1 MSTNT
6 PTGDELK
13 LDNKYKSKRIIC
25 PECKEN
31 ARIFIHDYKFSIH
44 GCKNGHHINDML
56 INNFTKT
63 QYNNIIC
70 QYCNKINENNNN
82 NIYLCLKCNHN
93 ICESCKSTHDKTHN
107 IINYEEKS
115 FICDLHFEPYNSYC
129 SSCQKDLCL
138 NCVFEHK
145 NHEIISY
152 VEMISNISIKNER
165 EKFHEKKEHIKK
177 DIDNIINKLINMIN
191 SIDNCFNICEQA
203 ININKNGKNGLN
215 YFLLQ
220 NINEIS
226 TFKDNFSYDIN
237 RIIGEQNILNKF
249 NNIIE
254 LYNKMN
260 LSNDFYYKN
269 EKFNDEKYNMEI
281 PDIKDEKETSDI
293 IDDKNSDDLSINKTT
308 KYIKD
313 LMFISEKKEDNNYKY
328 FHPTT
333 KKKLLELKNDKL
345 IFNKIYVLKDGRVI
359 IHNNNYKEK
368 DFFLCYIFDIKN
380 DKCFNLNINN
390 FKELYEMDNGLILII
405 YETEILLVEIKE
417 RNIEII
423 QSIKTKFIS
432 VNKLTNE
439 KILILEPNNIF
450 NIFIYKNRNLVFE
463 KKMTLKSLKNT
474 FNIFKIISINEK
486 EIALFYGEQ
495 GFFGHKKYLC
505 FFNLEKDKKIKSFD
519 LNDFTDLY
527 YDMYDKFLIVA
538 NEIKIFII
546 DLVTHSKKYENN
558 FSDLGKINSVLCLN
572 EKIALIYQSCG
583 VTSIDLENNFN
594 IILSENYTKIN
605 FSGAYKYPKNRILV
619 KVNEPNEKYSKTLY
633 LYG

>member
-6 PTGDELK
+6 PSGNELK
-13 LDNKYKSKRIIC
+13 LNNKYKSKGIIC

-70 QYCNKINENNNN
+70 QYCNKINENNND

-165 EKFHEKKEHIKK
+165 EKFFEKKEHIKK
-177 DIDNIINKLINMIN
+177 DINKIINKLINMIN

-226 TFKDNFSYDIN
+226 TFIDNFSYDIN

-260 LSNDFYYKN
+260 
-269 EKFNDEKYNMEI
+269 
-281 PDIKDEKETSDI
+281 
-293 IDDKNSDDLSINKTT
+293 
-308 KYIKD
+308 
-313 LMFISEKKEDNNYKY
+313 
-328 FHPTT
+328 
-333 KKKLLELKNDKL
+333 
-345 IFNKIYVLKDGRVI
+345 
-359 IHNNNYKEK
+359 
-368 DFFLCYIFDIKN
+368 
-380 DKCFNLNINN
+380 
-390 FKELYEMDNGLILII
+390 
-405 YETEILLVEIKE
+405 
-417 RNIEII
+417 
-423 QSIKTKFIS
+423 
-432 VNKLTNE
+432 
-439 KILILEPNNIF
+439 
-450 NIFIYKNRNLVFE
+450 
-463 KKMTLKSLKNT
+463 
-474 FNIFKIISINEK
+474 
-486 EIALFYGEQ
+486 
-495 GFFGHKKYLC
+495 
-505 FFNLEKDKKIKSFD
+505 
-519 LNDFTDLY
+519 
-527 YDMYDKFLIVA
+527 
-538 NEIKIFII
+538 
-546 DLVTHSKKYENN
+546 
-558 FSDLGKINSVLCLN
+558 
-572 EKIALIYQSCG
+572 
-583 VTSIDLENNFN
+583 
-594 IILSENYTKIN
+594 
-605 FSGAYKYPKNRILV
+605 
-619 KVNEPNEKYSKTLY
+619 
-633 LYG
+633 

>member
-1 MSTNT
+1 M
-6 PTGDELK
+6 
-13 LDNKYKSKRIIC
+13 
-25 PECKEN
+25 
-31 ARIFIHDYKFSIH
+31 
-44 GCKNGHHINDML
+44 M
-56 INNFTKT
+56 
-63 QYNNIIC
+63 
-70 QYCNKINENNNN
+70 
-82 NIYLCLKCNHN
+82 
-93 ICESCKSTHDKTHN
+93 
-107 IINYEEKS
+107 
-115 FICDLHFEPYNSYC
+115 
-129 SSCQKDLCL
+129 
-138 NCVFEHK
+138 
-145 NHEIISY
+145 
-152 VEMISNISIKNER
+152 SNISIKNER

-226 TFKDNFSYDIN
+226 TFIDNFSYDIN

-260 LSNDFYYKN
+260 LANDFYNKN
-269 EKFNDEKYNMEI
+269 EKFNDEKYNINNIMEM

-313 LMFISEKKEDNNYKY
+313 LMFNSEKKEDNNYKY
-328 FHPTT
+328 FHPIS

-463 KKMTLKSLKNT
+463 RKMTLKSLKNT

-594 IILSENYTKIN
+594 IILSENYTNIN

>member
-44 GCKNGHHINDML
+44 GYKNGHHINDML

-70 QYCNKINENNNN
+70 QYYNKINENNNG
-82 NIYLCLKCNHN
+82 NIYLCLKCNQS

-368 DFFLCYIFDIKN
+368 DIFYVI
-380 DKCFNLNINN
+380 
-390 FKELYEMDNGLILII
+390 YLI
-405 YETEILLVEIKE
+405 
-417 RNIEII
+417 
-423 QSIKTKFIS
+423 
-432 VNKLTNE
+432 
-439 KILILEPNNIF
+439 
-450 NIFIYKNRNLVFE
+450 
-463 KKMTLKSLKNT
+463 
-474 FNIFKIISINEK
+474 
-486 EIALFYGEQ
+486 
-495 GFFGHKKYLC
+495 
-505 FFNLEKDKKIKSFD
+505 
-519 LNDFTDLY
+519 
-527 YDMYDKFLIVA
+527 
-538 NEIKIFII
+538 
-546 DLVTHSKKYENN
+546 
-558 FSDLGKINSVLCLN
+558 
-572 EKIALIYQSCG
+572 
-583 VTSIDLENNFN
+583 
-594 IILSENYTKIN
+594 
-605 FSGAYKYPKNRILV
+605 
-619 KVNEPNEKYSKTLY
+619 
-633 LYG
+633 

>member
-1 MSTNT
+1 MSKNT
-6 PTGDELK
+6 PTGNELK
-13 LDNKYKSKRIIC
+13 LNNKYKSKGIIC

-70 QYCNKINENNNN
+70 QYCNKINENNND

-115 FICDLHFEPYNSYC
+115 FICDLHLEPYNSYC

-165 EKFHEKKEHIKK
+165 EKLFEKKEHIKK
-177 DIDNIINKLINMIN
+177 DINKIINKLINMIN

-226 TFKDNFSYDIN
+226 TFIDNFSYDIN

-260 LSNDFYYKN
+260 LANDFYNKN
-269 EKFNDEKYNMEI
+269 EKFNDEKYNINNIMEM

-293 IDDKNSDDLSINKTT
+293 TDIKSSDDLSINKTT
-308 KYIKD
+308 KFIKD

-368 DFFLCYIFDIKN
+368 DFFLCYIFDLKN

-546 DLVTHSKKYENN
+546 DLVTHSKK
-558 FSDLGKINSVLCLN
+558 I
-572 EKIALIYQSCG
+572 
-583 VTSIDLENNFN
+583 
-594 IILSENYTKIN
+594 
-605 FSGAYKYPKNRILV
+605 
-619 KVNEPNEKYSKTLY
+619 
-633 LYG
+633 

>member
-70 QYCNKINENNNN
+70 QYCNKINENNTD
-82 NIYLCLKCNHN
+82 NIYLCLKCNQN
-93 ICESCKSTHDKTHN
+93 LCESCKSTHDKTHN

-115 FICDLHFEPYNSYC
+115 FICDIHFEPYNSYC

-152 VEMISNISIKNER
+152 VEMISNISLKNER

-226 TFKDNFSYDIN
+226 SFKDNFSYDIN

-260 LSNDFYYKN
+260 LSNDFYNKN
-269 EKFNDEKYNMEI
+269 EKFNDENYNTNNKTEM
-281 PDIKDEKETSDI
+281 PDIKDENIITDI
-293 IDDKNSDDLSINKTT
+293 IDDKSSDDLFINKTS

-333 KKKLLELKNDKL
+333 KKK
-345 IFNKIYVLKDGRVI
+345 VVG
-359 IHNNNYKEK
+359 
-368 DFFLCYIFDIKN
+368 IK
-380 DKCFNLNINN
+380 K
-390 FKELYEMDNGLILII
+390 
-405 YETEILLVEIKE
+405 
-417 RNIEII
+417 
-423 QSIKTKFIS
+423 
-432 VNKLTNE
+432 
-439 KILILEPNNIF
+439 
-450 NIFIYKNRNLVFE
+450 
-463 KKMTLKSLKNT
+463 
-474 FNIFKIISINEK
+474 
-486 EIALFYGEQ
+486 
-495 GFFGHKKYLC
+495 
-505 FFNLEKDKKIKSFD
+505 
-519 LNDFTDLY
+519 
-527 YDMYDKFLIVA
+527 
-538 NEIKIFII
+538 
-546 DLVTHSKKYENN
+546 
-558 FSDLGKINSVLCLN
+558 
-572 EKIALIYQSCG
+572 
-583 VTSIDLENNFN
+583 
-594 IILSENYTKIN
+594 
-605 FSGAYKYPKNRILV
+605 
-619 KVNEPNEKYSKTLY
+619 
-633 LYG
+633 